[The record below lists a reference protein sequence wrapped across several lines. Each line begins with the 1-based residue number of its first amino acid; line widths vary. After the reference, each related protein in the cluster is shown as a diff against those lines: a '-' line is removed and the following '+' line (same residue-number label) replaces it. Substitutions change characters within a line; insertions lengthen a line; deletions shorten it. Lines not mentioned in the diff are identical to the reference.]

1 MLIDLFFHQGK
12 HITFDGHVHMTTMAQ
27 FASALKDGEFPVT
40 WANNFANYGLPLP
53 IFAHQLPAYLGALF
67 ILLGFSVLGA
77 YNLTLF
83 LAVLLSSLFFYVF
96 ARKYAKA
103 NIALV
108 ATILMNIVPY
118 RIANIY
124 IRGGLPEILASV
136 FYPLILLSIYQFNK
150 KKKKIALVLIALAV
164 FLLAIT
170 HPMMLLIFAIP
181 LTIYFLATLEKK
193 QWQKKIL
200 LALSAV
206 VLGVFSAAYY
216 LIPLNVEIR
225 YFYQGAVESQ
235 INSEQFLNLT
245 NFLSSDWYYFYAHPG
260 PRGNFIKFGLPE
272 VLIVFLSLIFLFKKL
287 IEKKEKKWKIFF
299 SKNYFFL
306 SQLLIALI
314 AIFLM
319 ISVSKVLY
327 SLIPGFASLQYPWRF
342 LVLIQFSVP
351 LLFLYLVKKIRFLQK
366 PFILLFIV
374 ALMLM
379 YRVPQLYGKNYAFL
393 PEEKFYFNQSN
404 LHSQNLNTVWSAK
417 SESYP
422 VKTKQA
428 EIIEG
433 QGTLEII
440 ELKNA
445 SRKYRVLAETDL
457 RLLDYTFYFPGW
469 QVLANGEALI
479 IQFQDPE
486 YRGLI
491 TYRLSPGEYELELVY
506 LSSTVR
512 LIAQIVSISAFL
524 ASIFASYFLF
534 KKIDF
539 KKF

>member
-1 MLIDLFFHQGK
+1 
-12 HITFDGHVHMTTMAQ
+12 MAQ
-27 FASALKDGEFPVT
+27 FANALKDGEFPVT

-53 IFAHQLPAYLGALF
+53 IFAHQLPAYLGAVLILF
-67 ILLGFSVLGA
+67 GSSVLGA
-77 YNLTLF
+77 YNLSLF
-83 LAVLLSSLFFYVF
+83 FAVLLSTLFFYAF

-103 NIALV
+103 NVALV
-108 ATILMNIVPY
+108 STILMNIVPY
-118 RIANIY
+118 RIFNIY
-124 IRGGLPEILASV
+124 IRGALPEIMASV

-150 KKKKIALVLIALAV
+150 EKKKTALVFIALAV
-164 FLLAIT
+164 FLLATT

-181 LTIYFLATLEKK
+181 SAIYFLATLEKK
-193 QWQKKIL
+193 QWQKKTL

-206 VLGVFSAAYY
+206 ILGVFSAAYY
-216 LIPLNVEIR
+216 LIPLSTEIR
-225 YFYQGAVESQ
+225 YFYQGAVKAQ
-235 INSEQFLNLT
+235 INSEQFFNFT
-245 NFLSSDWYYFYAHPG
+245 NFFSSDWYYFYAHPG

-272 VLIVFLSLIFLFKKL
+272 LLIVLLSSILLLKQIFKDKTKNWKKF
-287 IEKKEKKWKIFF
+287 I
-299 SKNYFFL
+299 SKNSFFL
-306 SQLLIALI
+306 SQLLVVLI

-319 ISVSKVLY
+319 LRVSKVFY
-327 SLIPGFASLQYPWRF
+327 SLIPGLASLQYPWRF

-351 LLFLYLVKKIRFLQK
+351 LLFLYLVRKISFLQK
-366 PFILLFIV
+366 NFVLFLIV
-374 ALMLM
+374 ALMLV
-379 YRVPQLYGKNYAFL
+379 YRVPQLYGKNYAHL

-433 QGTLEII
+433 EGTLEIV

-445 SRKYRVLAETDL
+445 SRKYKLFAKSKV

-469 QVLANGEALI
+469 QVLANGEPLL

-491 TYRLSPGEYELELVY
+491 TYELEEGEYEIELLY
-506 LSSTVR
+506 LSSTIR
-512 LIAQIVSISAFL
+512 LIAQIISVSAFL
-524 ASIFASYFLF
+524 TSIFAGYYLF